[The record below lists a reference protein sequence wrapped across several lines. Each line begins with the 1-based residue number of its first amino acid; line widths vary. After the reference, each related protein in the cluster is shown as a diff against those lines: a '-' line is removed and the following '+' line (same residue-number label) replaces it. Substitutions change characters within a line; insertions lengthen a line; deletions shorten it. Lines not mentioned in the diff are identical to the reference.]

1 MAESTSVYQ
10 MAPRGI
16 QCGPVS
22 TTAETVTTNSRAQMQ
37 WSNTMRLDP
46 FWQRHTIGN
55 GREHI
60 CLSKMA
66 PRGIQCGPVSTT
78 AETVTTKLT
87 STDAVGADTMSEL
100 PSPLEMAESTSVYQM
115 APRGIQCGPVS
126 TTAETVTTK
135 LTSTDAVGADTM
147 SLQSMIRRNSEPLL
161 DSQITNS
168 RMASLTESVYL
179 SQALLPPDYYQQRF
193 HVNSQSLM
201 RKSKNRTSG
210 TLCRPIPLS
219 ACPSWDV
226 ASRSGFQGGVQSNP
240 NEVMGRELWN
250 SRSYLST
257 PPPVYHTTSPSHI
270 SRISSMR
277 PLANGKYQGHDGLD
291 QTADFMCVPQTPNQV
306 SSYHRDFLPVCTD
319 ALESTAL
326 YDTSRVQL
334 NSVDGEEIHAYHDLN
349 SLSATL
355 RRHNYHLNLPSTG
368 MPANRPSV
376 YSLVQPT
383 QYLLTPTALHNS
395 RTPNRVN
402 KLNNGQFRA
411 IREKSKN
418 VCSSSNDWE
427 RSNDLS
433 IAYSEEK
440 IAHSMNTSSFDCI
453 QEDSALSNVH
463 SPTHQ
468 AQTKPVQNPILLED
482 FQDFGSSNPTN
493 MSPPASQS
501 SLLLP
506 LIPNTSNAV
515 TPPGQQMQTI
525 HRAKSTSINSPRGLG
540 NKYVYEAYRE
550 ASFV

>member
-1 MAESTSVYQ
+1 MKSALLASTFSPAGPRSSNVRKAEGNLVSYHTSQSCGPLEMAESTSVYQ
-10 MAPRGI
+10 I
-16 QCGPVS
+16 
-22 TTAETVTTNSRAQMQ
+22 
-37 WSNTMRLDP
+37 
-46 FWQRHTIGN
+46 
-55 GREHI
+55 
-60 CLSKMA
+60 A

-87 STDAVGADTMSEL
+87 STDAVGAD
-100 PSPLEMAESTSVYQM
+100 A
-115 APRGIQCGPVS
+115 I
-126 TTAETVTTK
+126 
-135 LTSTDAVGADTM
+135 
-147 SLQSMIRRNSEPLL
+147 SLQSMMRRNSEPLL

-201 RKSKNRTSG
+201 RKSTNTTPG

-219 ACPSWDV
+219 AATSWDV

-240 NEVMGRELWN
+240 IEMMGRELWN

-277 PLANGKYQGHDGLD
+277 PLANAKYQGQDGVD
-291 QTADFMCVPQTPNQV
+291 PTAGFICVSQTPNQV
-306 SSYHRDFLPVCTD
+306 SSYHTDLLPVCAD

-326 YDTSRVQL
+326 YGTSRVQL
-334 NSVDGEEIHAYHDLN
+334 NSIDGEQIHAYHDLN

-355 RRHNYHLNLPSTG
+355 RRHNYHLNVPSTG

-383 QYLLTPTALHNS
+383 QYLLTPTALHNN
-395 RTPNRVN
+395 RTPNRIN
-402 KLNNGQFRA
+402 TLNNGQFRA
-411 IREKSKN
+411 IREKPKN
-418 VCSSSNDWE
+418 VSSDSNDWE
-427 RSNDLS
+427 RNNDLPIS
-433 IAYSEEK
+433 YSGEK
-440 IAHSMNTSSFDCI
+440 IVHPMNASSFECR
-453 QEDSALSNVH
+453 QEDSTPTNIC
-463 SPTHQ
+463 SPTHR

-482 FQDFGSSNPTN
+482 FQDIDSSDLTN

-515 TPPGQQMQTI
+515 APSGQQTQTI